1 MEVNN
6 SLKPETKDVALGD
19 TSKVKVSAYLASPTV
34 RKMLERTLN
43 DPKLCKRFIADLTS
57 AASSNPE
64 LQECEKGSVVSSALM
79 AISLNLS
86 ISPSLGLAYLVPFN
100 DKKIGQKRA
109 TFIPSYRAYLQLA
122 MRSGYYKA
130 INAIE
135 VREGEYLGLDP
146 QTADPR
152 FEFISN
158 DTERLSKPVIGY
170 MAYFEYV
177 TGFRKVIY
185 WSKEHMIEHADTYSA
200 AFSKNATTGKYP
212 KVSFADYEAG
222 KVAEKDK
229 GLYSSFWYKNFDQMA
244 IKTMLRQLISKWGM
258 MSVDM
263 ENAFAADNEYKEEA
277 PKTDG
282 ATAAED
288 FFEKTTTTA
297 VPPEDY
303 DVKEEQ

>member
-6 SLKPETKDVALGD
+6 TITPTTKDVALTD
-19 TSKVKVSAYLASPTV
+19 TTKVKVSAYLASPTV

-43 DPKLCKRFIADLTS
+43 DAKLCKRFVADLTS
-57 AASSNPE
+57 AASVNPD
-64 LQECEKGSVVSSALM
+64 LQECEKGSVVSAALL

-86 ISPSLGLAYLVPFN
+86 ISPSLGLAYIVPFN

-109 TFIPSYRAYLQLA
+109 TFIPGYRAYLQLA

-135 VREGEYLGLDP
+135 VHEGEYLGRDAK
-146 QTADPR
+146 TADPL
-152 FEFISN
+152 FEFISD

-170 MAYFEYV
+170 MAYFEYT

-185 WSKEHMIEHADTYSA
+185 WSKERMIDHADTYSA

-222 KVAEKDK
+222 KVDAKD
-229 GLYSSFWYKNFDQMA
+229 LWQYSSFWYKNFDQMA

-258 MSVDM
+258 MSIEM
-263 ENAFAADNEYKEEA
+263 QTAFTADSEYAEDAPQSGSAAD
-277 PKTDG
+277 
-282 ATAAED
+282 D
-288 FFEKTTTTA
+288 FFGDTTPLTTDNYR
-297 VPPEDY
+297 VDN
-303 DVKEEQ
+303 D